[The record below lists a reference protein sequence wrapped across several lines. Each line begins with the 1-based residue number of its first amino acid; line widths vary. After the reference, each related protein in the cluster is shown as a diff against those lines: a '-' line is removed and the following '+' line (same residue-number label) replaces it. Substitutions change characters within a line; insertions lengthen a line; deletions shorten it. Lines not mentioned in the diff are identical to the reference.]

1 VTLSNG
7 AGIVALGA
15 YTPRR
20 VFTNDEWS
28 RYVDTS
34 DEWIRTRTGIERRR
48 VAAEDETTATLAIEA
63 ARQAIQRAGLEARDL
78 DEIVVATDTQEIVFP
93 DTACFVQHAIGA
105 REVPAYTLGGSG
117 CAGFIQALDLA
128 ASRVRDGGPSPVG
141 VGGAGKRVL
150 VIGVEVLTKIMDWN
164 DRNTCVLFG
173 DAAAAAVVSADS
185 PKAELLAA
193 VCGTD
198 GSQIDIL
205 KLEVG
210 GIRSPVTPERLERRE
225 HHNIVMHGR
234 EVFRHAVGRM
244 TQACEEVLAK
254 VGMTADDVDLVVPH
268 QANLRIIRGVAKS
281 LEVSMDK
288 VYTNVQEYGNTGSAS
303 VPLALYEAEQQ
314 GRVGPGS
321 VVLLTAFGAG
331 FHWAAAALRYRA

>member
-1 VTLSNG
+1 MT
-7 AGIVALGA
+7 APARPGIVSLGA

-20 VFTNDEWS
+20 VFPNEEWA
-28 RYVDTS
+28 RYVETS
-34 DEWIRTRTGIERRR
+34 DEWIRSRTGIERRR
-48 VAAEDETTATLAIEA
+48 VAADDETTATLAINA
-63 ARQAIQRAGLEARDL
+63 GRDALARAGLDPRDI
-78 DEIVVATDTQEIVFP
+78 DEIIVATDTQEVIFP
-93 DTACFVQHAIGA
+93 DTACFVQHGLGA

-117 CAGFIQALDLA
+117 CAGFIQCLDLA
-128 ASRVRDGGPSPVG
+128 ASRVRNGS
-141 VGGAGKRVL
+141 ARVL
-150 VIGVEVLTKIMDWN
+150 VIGVELLTRIMDWS

-173 DAAAAAVVSADS
+173 DAAAAAVVSSDQ
-185 PKAELLAA
+185 PRAELLAA

-210 GIRSPVTPERLERRE
+210 GIRSPVTSERLERQE
-225 HHNIVMHGR
+225 HRQIVMHGR

-244 TQACEEVLAK
+244 TQGCEEVLAK
-254 VGMTADDVDLVVPH
+254 IGMTADEVDLVVPH

-281 LEVSMDK
+281 LDVPMEK

-303 VPLALYEAEQQ
+303 VPLALFEAERD
-314 GRVGPGS
+314 GRLGPGS

-331 FHWAAAALRYRA
+331 FHWAAAALRYR

>member
-1 VTLSNG
+1 VTVSNG

-15 YTPRR
+15 YTPKR
-20 VFTNDEWS
+20 VFANEEWS

-63 ARQAIQRAGLEARDL
+63 ARQAIERAGLAPTDI
-78 DEIVVATDTQEIVFP
+78 DEIVVATDTQEIIFP

-128 ASRVRDGGPSPVG
+128 SSRVRDGG
-141 VGGAGKRVL
+141 KRIL
-150 VIGVEVLTKIMDWN
+150 VIGVEVLTKIMDWS

-173 DAAAAAVVSADS
+173 DAAAAAIVSADS
-185 PKAELLAA
+185 PKAVLLGVA
-193 VCGTD
+193 CGTD

-244 TQACEEVLAK
+244 TQACEEVLGK
-254 VGMTADDVDLVVPH
+254 LGMTADDVDLVVPH

-288 VYTNVQEYGNTGSAS
+288 VYTNVHEYGNTGSAS

>member
-1 VTLSNG
+1 VTHTNG

-15 YTPRR
+15 YTPER
-20 VFTNDEWS
+20 VFTNEEWS
-28 RYVDTS
+28 QYVDTS
-34 DEWIRTRTGIERRR
+34 DEWIRSRTGIERRR
-48 VAAEDETTATLAIEA
+48 YAAEDETTATLAIAA
-63 ARQAIQRAGLEARDL
+63 ARDALRTAGLDARDI
-78 DEIVVATDTQEIVFP
+78 DEIVVATDTQEIIFP

-128 ASRVRDGGPSPVG
+128 ASRVRDGRS
-141 VGGAGKRVL
+141 RIL
-150 VIGVEVLTKIMDWN
+150 VIGVEVLSKIMDWK

-173 DAAAAAVVSADS
+173 DAAAAAVVSADH
-185 PKAELLAA
+185 PRAKLLAA
-193 VCGTD
+193 TCGTD

-225 HHNIVMHGR
+225 QHNIVMHGR

-244 TQACEEVLAK
+244 TQACEEVLDRI
-254 VGMTADDVDLVVPH
+254 GSTADAVDLVVPH

-281 LEVSMDK
+281 LEVPMEK
-288 VYTNVQEYGNTGSAS
+288 VFTNVQEYGNTGSAS
-303 VPLALYEAEQQ
+303 VPLALYEAERQ

-321 VVLLTAFGAG
+321 LVLLTAFGAG
-331 FHWAAAALRYRA
+331 FHWAAAALRYEH

>member
-15 YTPRR
+15 YTPQR
-20 VFTNDEWS
+20 VFTNEEWS

-48 VAAEDETTATLAIEA
+48 FAAEDETTATLAIEA
-63 ARQAIQRAGLEARDL
+63 ARQAIARAGLEARDL
-78 DEIVVATDTQEIVFP
+78 DEIVVATDTQEIIFP

-128 ASRVRDGGPSPVG
+128 ASRVRDG
-141 VGGAGKRVL
+141 RRRIL

-173 DAAAAAVVSADS
+173 DAAAAAVVSSD
-185 PKAELLAA
+185 PRAELLAV

-210 GIRSPVTPERLERRE
+210 GIRSPITAERLERRE
-225 HHNIVMHGR
+225 QHNIVMHGR

>member
-1 VTLSNG
+1 MTHSNG

-15 YTPRR
+15 YTPQR
-20 VFTNDEWS
+20 VFTNEEWS
-28 RYVDTS
+28 QYVDTS

-48 VAAEDETTATLAIEA
+48 VAAEHETTATLAIEA
-63 ARQAIQRAGLEARDL
+63 ARDAIRRAGLDARDI
-78 DEIVVATDTQEIVFP
+78 DEIVVATDTQEIIFP

-128 ASRVRDGGPSPVG
+128 ASRVRDGG
-141 VGGAGKRVL
+141 KRIL
-150 VIGVEVLTKIMDWN
+150 VIGVEVLTKIMDWS

-185 PKAELLAA
+185 PKAELLAVA
-193 VCGTD
+193 CGTD

-225 HHNIVMHGR
+225 HHHIVMHGR

-288 VYTNVQEYGNTGSAS
+288 VFTNVHEYGNTGSAS
-303 VPLALYEAEQQ
+303 VPLALYEAEAQ